1 MLLAEDARMFSLEMR
16 RGINICIPADHN
28 LTHLNELGSF
38 IYMFFFTCMGE
49 RRYLYFLYVN
59 VCSLSKA
66 THNVALDLS
75 SMGKTSLFDRL

>member
-38 IYMFFFTCMGE
+38 IYMFFLLVWEKEDIFISYM
-49 RRYLYFLYVN
+49 
-59 VCSLSKA
+59 
-66 THNVALDLS
+66 
-75 SMGKTSLFDRL
+75 